1 MISVNVQRAKY
12 SLTGKTCSVHQN
24 VLKDYT

>member
-24 VLKDYT
+24 VMKDYI

>member
-12 SLTGKTCSVHQN
+12 SLTGKTCSVYQN
-24 VLKDYT
+24 VLKDYI